1 MILIKIAWRN
11 VWRNRIRSLV
21 VICSIALGLLGGVF
35 LASFSWGMNE
45 SRAQNMIE
53 TQLSHIQIH
62 TPEFRDDPQVKYFI
76 PQGQQI
82 LQDIMAK
89 PEVKAAT
96 GRVKVTGMLSSTK
109 GGLGVQIQG
118 VHAESEALVT
128 KLNTKVVEGK
138 YFEGVSRNPILV
150 GQKLAER
157 LKLGVRKKV
166 VLTFQD
172 INGNI
177 TAGAFRIAG
186 IYKTI
191 NSKYDEANV
200 FVRAED
206 LQPLLG
212 IDGQVHEVALL
223 LHKQDELE
231 AVKSSLAAAYPTLMV
246 EDWKDLAPDLK
257 LMAESMGTF
266 MQVFMAIFMLGMAF
280 GIINTMLMAVLERTR
295 ELGMLMAIGM
305 NKLRV
310 FLMIM
315 LETVFLALVGGP
327 LGIFMAFVLVSYF
340 GKVGIDLSMFAEGL
354 SSFGMTNMVY
364 TYIDPHFYWDIG
376 VMVVMTAM
384 ISAIYPAIK
393 ALRLKPVE
401 AVRAI

>member
-1 MILIKIAWRN
+1 MLIKIAWRN

-138 YFEGVSRNPILV
+138 YFEGVSHNPILV